1 MYWFLHV
8 CSMKLMVKQ
17 CQFNDYH
24 NDLTH
29 ELEEN
34 LLRVCSCQ
42 SVIISTI
49 TKCSTITKDEFI
61 RCISD
66 LDQSVES
73 LRSVYNEA
81 RFRRVEHVLESA
93 LTIGSE
99 DHLSHSFFLFQL
111 YVITKLFKQMITT
124 NMNKTVPEKKKLSLK
139 ERLLPT
145 WSHLFSALK
154 CTIIIGVGSIFVM
167 VPSLANAFE
176 NGQWIFIALCMTQGD
191 SVGGA
196 FTTMKMRLFG
206 TLLGKFNK
214 GLFN

>member
-1 MYWFLHV
+1 MCWYIHL
-8 CSMKLMVKQ
+8 CSMKLMLKQ

-29 ELEEN
+29 ELEES

-42 SVIISTI
+42 LVIISTI
-49 TKCSTITKDEFI
+49 TKYSTIPKDEFI

-66 LDQSVES
+66 LDQSVQS

-81 RFRRVEHVLESA
+81 RFYHVEHVLESA
-93 LTIGSE
+93 LTIRSE
-99 DHLSHSFFLFQL
+99 DHLSHSFFIFQL
-111 YVITKLFKQMITT
+111 YIITKLFKQIIIMNT
-124 NMNKTVPEKKKLSLK
+124 NKTIVEKKKKSLK
-139 ERLLPT
+139 ERLLPK

-154 CTIIIGVGSIFVM
+154 STIIIGVGSIFVM
-167 VPSLANAFE
+167 VPSLVNAFE
-176 NGQWIFIALCMTQGD
+176 NGQWIFIAVCMTQGD

-206 TLLGKFNK
+206 TLLGKFIK
-214 GLFN
+214 

>member
-1 MYWFLHV
+1 
-8 CSMKLMVKQ
+8 MKLMLKQ

-29 ELEEN
+29 ELEES

-42 SVIISTI
+42 LVIISTI
-49 TKCSTITKDEFI
+49 TKYSTIPKNEFI

-66 LDQSVES
+66 LDQSVQS

-81 RFRRVEHVLESA
+81 RSHHVEHVLESA
-93 LTIGSE
+93 LTIRSE
-99 DHLSHSFFLFQL
+99 DYLSHSFFIFQL
-111 YVITKLFKQMITT
+111 YVITKLFKQIITMNT
-124 NMNKTVPEKKKLSLK
+124 NKTIVEKKKKTLK
-139 ERLLPT
+139 ERLLPK

-154 CTIIIGVGSIFVM
+154 SAIIIGVGSIFVM
-167 VPSLANAFE
+167 VPSLVNAFE
-176 NGQWIFIALCMTQGD
+176 NGQWVFIAICMTQGD

-206 TLLGKFNK
+206 TLLGKFIK
-214 GLFN
+214 

>member
-1 MYWFLHV
+1 
-8 CSMKLMVKQ
+8 MKLMLKQ

-29 ELEEN
+29 ELEES

-42 SVIISTI
+42 LVIISTI
-49 TKCSTITKDEFI
+49 TKYSTIPKDEFI

-66 LDQSVES
+66 LDQSVQS

-81 RFRRVEHVLESA
+81 RFYHVEHVLESA
-93 LTIGSE
+93 LTIRSE
-99 DHLSHSFFLFQL
+99 DHLSHSFFIFQL
-111 YVITKLFKQMITT
+111 YIITKLFKQIIIMNT
-124 NMNKTVPEKKKLSLK
+124 NKTIVEKKKKSLK
-139 ERLLPT
+139 ERLLPK

-154 CTIIIGVGSIFVM
+154 STIIIGVGSIFVM
-167 VPSLANAFE
+167 VPSLVNAFE
-176 NGQWIFIALCMTQGD
+176 NGQWIFIAVCMTQGD

-206 TLLGKFNK
+206 TLLGKFIK
-214 GLFN
+214 